1 MKFLD
6 PYLGSWIWFSE
17 LATTR
22 QTAQNADG
30 SSAPL
35 KVAPL
40 NNSIQHSDSLLAE
53 TVFTSFIKHER
64 PKQHVLQL
72 STLKNN
78 LN

>member
-17 LATTR
+17 LATTC
-22 QTAQNADG
+22 QTVQNADG

-40 NNSIQHSDSLLAE
+40 NNSIQHSDRLLAD
-53 TVFTSFIKHER
+53 SFHKLHKTWEAKTTCPTIIHTE
-64 PKQHVLQL
+64 KQ
-72 STLKNN
+72 S
-78 LN
+78 